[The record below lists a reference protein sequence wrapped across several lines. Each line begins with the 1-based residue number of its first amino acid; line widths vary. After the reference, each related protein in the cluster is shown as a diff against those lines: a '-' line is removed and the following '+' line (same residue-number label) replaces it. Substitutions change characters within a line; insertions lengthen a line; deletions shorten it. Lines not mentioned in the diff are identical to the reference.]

1 MNWDAWS
8 SIVDTAV
15 ISIIVICVI
24 WLLCACVCYLR
35 YNKKCQC
42 QEDDNYKI
50 LKPGERVTVVI
61 HDPVIAEKIELY
73 QEKQDLYNGQISTYK
88 DVINGLNEE
97 LESVRVALRNGS
109 VKGSYEKLKR
119 KEGVLTKRIADYR
132 LRVNGMVEKSN
143 ELTEKIQELARKYGK
158 IEE

>member
-8 SIVDTAV
+8 NMVDKAV
-15 ISIIVICVI
+15 VSIIAICVI
-24 WLLCACVCYLR
+24 WLLCAYYLR
-35 YNKKCQC
+35 YKNRKQRY

-50 LKPGERVTVVI
+50 LKPGERATVVI
-61 HDPVIAEKIELY
+61 HDPAVAEKIELY
-73 QEKQDLYNGQISTYK
+73 QERQDLYNEQILTYK

-132 LRVNGMVEKSN
+132 LRVNRMVEKSN